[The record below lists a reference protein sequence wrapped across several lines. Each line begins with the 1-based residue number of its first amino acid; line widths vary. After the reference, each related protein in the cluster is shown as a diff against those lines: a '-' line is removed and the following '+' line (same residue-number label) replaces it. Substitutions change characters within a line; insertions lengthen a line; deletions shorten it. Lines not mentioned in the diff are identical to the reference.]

1 MVKYTQYSHGDFV
14 GFIAAWANWI
24 AIVSVIPVEAIAS
37 IQYMSSWPWEGKLG
51 QGFSRQWDVD
61 FKRSCS
67 CFFTYYY
74 IYF

>member
-37 IQYMSSWPWEGKLG
+37 IQYMSSYFGSG
-51 QGFSRQWDVD
+51 QVGLR
-61 FKRSCS
+61 
-67 CFFTYYY
+67 
-74 IYF
+74 I